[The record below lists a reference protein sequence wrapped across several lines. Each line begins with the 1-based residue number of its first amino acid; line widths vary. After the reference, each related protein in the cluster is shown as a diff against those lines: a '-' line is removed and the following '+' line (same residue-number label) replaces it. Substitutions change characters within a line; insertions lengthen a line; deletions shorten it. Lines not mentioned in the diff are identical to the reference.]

1 MRKNDSWGIN
11 WSILENMDQS
21 AYLYVITEKARYSI
35 RVRDALDKGEFLHF
49 KRDALDKG
57 EFLHFKTQGF
67 ERQFFV
73 PVKEWETVEN

>member
-49 KRDALDKG
+49 K
-57 EFLHFKTQGF
+57 TQGF